1 MLKLADD
8 AMVKLKNNQIDAVL
22 ATLYTYNEED
32 NEVIPLVDD
41 EKARIKKSFQV
52 FPVHSFKRRFFSFQ
66 LEGCN
71 DVNYEIEF
79 DTLDHSKTQFMFNP
93 VKIDGIWYLTVKNE
107 HEEIDESMK

>member
-8 AMVKLKNNQIDAVL
+8 AMIKLKNNQIDAVL
-22 ATLYTYNEED
+22 ASLYTYNEEE
-32 NEVIPLVDD
+32 NEVIPLVED
-41 EKARIKKSFQV
+41 EKAQIKKSFEV
-52 FPVHSFKRRFFSFQ
+52 FPVQSFKRRFFSFQ